1 MCSAGKGTFMKKL
14 FTGNS
19 SLKLAAIFAALAVL
33 TIIIAVCIGANLL
46 RSGSSSLDEYLGN
59 DQAKNGRESMM
70 VGWCLG
76 NSLDSIAYRRG
87 ESVSFYETAWGNPV
101 TTESMISTV
110 KQSGFNAVRVPVTWY
125 DHLDDNGKVDEK
137 WFDRVEEVVNYVLDN
152 NMICI
157 LNVHHDTGE
166 TAWIKADS
174 SRLEETKEGVAS
186 LWKQIAE
193 RFRDYDDKLI
203 FEGLNELLN
212 TKNQWT
218 DASYNDYLAVNELN
232 RTFVETVRAA
242 GGSNSSRYLII
253 NTYAASTD
261 VNALAM
267 FVMPEDKADNRLI
280 AGVHY
285 YYSSKNST
293 DDMFK
298 RVKARFIDNNI
309 NVIIGE
315 FGIKGNPSNSG
326 SATERRLYMK
336 SFVTKCRKLGVMG
349 CFCWDDGGSFPDAQS
364 INNYAMLDRSKC
376 QWYDKAMIDAIVSG
390 SDK

>member
-1 MCSAGKGTFMKKL
+1 MKKL

-76 NSLDSIAYRRG
+76 NSLDSIAYRRA